1 MQDRQGELEWQKRA
15 IDRANA
21 GDEASAWIVVRAILV
36 ELDVRYSEVSTLK
49 GMTDFAEAL
58 LDLKDA
64 SGHRSPARDQLGVVL
79 GPLRITRARGER
91 KVAESAWNELGVA
104 LDVLQTDE
112 APVLRKAAA
121 FIERLL
127 AIKGIAPNAAPTRD
141 DLVDAFA
148 VLNVLP
154 NPHRAATSDYEL
166 LGRLAAEDLEVR
178 FNDRSVAQ
186 ARARLQTG
194 KYGLGELRQRDIRT
208 KRPDLVDLID
218 DVGREELEGF
228 IENLEPKK

>member
-1 MQDRQGELEWQKRA
+1 MHDRPGELEWQKRA
-15 IDRANA
+15 IDRADA
-21 GDEASAWIVVRAILV
+21 GDEASAWIVVRAIMV
-36 ELDVRYSEVSTLK
+36 ELDVRYSDASMLK
-49 GMTDFAEAL
+49 GMTDFIEAL

-64 SGHRSPARDQLGVVL
+64 CGHRSPAREQLGVVL
-79 GPLRITRARGER
+79 DRLRITRGRGER
-91 KVAESAWNELGVA
+91 KVGENAWNELGVA
-104 LDVLQTDE
+104 LDLLQAHE
-112 APVLRKAAA
+112 APVLRQAAA
-121 FIERLL
+121 FIRRLL
-127 AIKGIAPNAAPTRD
+127 AIKDKAPNAAPTRD

-178 FNDRSVAQ
+178 FNERSVAQ
-186 ARARLQTG
+186 ARAHLQTG
-194 KYGLGELRQRDIRT
+194 EYRLGELRQRDIRT